1 VLYCTIFLCFS
12 CIDIDYKLNF
22 TPYIDYKSQLWV
34 RSPQKLTFHS
44 NQVTTPKFLNRKSS
58 EHGISRIE
66 PLSGRIRPFLALE
79 QEIVRILAS
88 LNLMTLSIKIKNSEK
103 EREHQK
109 VQNHLQ
115 LEPEF
120 SQLICFMVLNND
132 IEDNLIKGEAEDQ
145 HH

>member
-1 VLYCTIFLCFS
+1 MPKNDNWSELIVVYHLQT
-12 CIDIDYKLNF
+12 KL
-22 TPYIDYKSQLWV
+22 I
-34 RSPQKLTFHS
+34 
-44 NQVTTPKFLNRKSS
+44 
-58 EHGISRIE
+58 I
-66 PLSGRIRPFLALE
+66 
-79 QEIVRILAS
+79 
-88 LNLMTLSIKIKNSEK
+88 SIKIKNSEK

-145 HH
+145 HHWMDHTLVAC